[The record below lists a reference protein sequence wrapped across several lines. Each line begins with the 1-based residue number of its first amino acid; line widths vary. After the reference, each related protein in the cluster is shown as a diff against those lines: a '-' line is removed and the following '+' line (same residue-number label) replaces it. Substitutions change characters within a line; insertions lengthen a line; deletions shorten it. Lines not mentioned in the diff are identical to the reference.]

1 MVNKIYNR
9 FTKVKEKEDK
19 TYHNGKLSIQ
29 KGRQFSREKRK
40 QQNSHKTTDKIA
52 LVSSY
57 LSVITFNITVLNS
70 LKAYCGWMDKIKHQ
84 LYTAYK
90 RCTSALRTEAKKKP
104 KGWKKIQHEIRKQ
117 KRTGVVIAVSDK
129 IDLKPKAVLREKDH
143 FIMIKGIIKLTV
155 ILNNIL
161 VNRSKERSR
170 QK

>member
-1 MVNKIYNR
+1 MHLYIFLYKLHGKIYNR
-9 FTKVKEKEDK
+9 FTKAKEKEDK

-40 QQNSHKTTDKIA
+40 QRNSHKTGKIA

-117 KRTGVVIAVSDK
+117 KRTRVVIAVSDRFEAK
-129 IDLKPKAVLREKDH
+129 SSIKRKGSFYNDKGDH
-143 FIMIKGIIKLTV
+143 
-155 ILNNIL
+155 
-161 VNRSKERSR
+161 
-170 QK
+170 